1 VSRRT
6 VAWPHGRTV
15 LSLLLAGAVACGRA
29 AAPAALVVRDA
40 RAFEAKQ
47 GGAGAAY
54 GTIINGTDS
63 AEVLDSVTSPVSR
76 FVSAHAER
84 ETNGFVTMTP
94 LDRPAIAAHDSLVFA
109 PGGDHLMLESLERDL
124 PPGDH
129 LPLTF
134 WFHRAGPI
142 SVSAKVTPYGS

>member
-1 VSRRT
+1 VVVLAIVSM
-6 VAWPHGRTV
+6 
-15 LSLLLAGAVACGRA
+15 LACSRSS
-29 AAPAALVVRDA
+29 APARVAVREA

-47 GGAGAAY
+47 GGPGAAY
-54 GTIINGTDS
+54 VTIINGTDS
-63 AEVLDSVTSPVSR
+63 AEVLDSVTSPASH

-109 PGGDHLMLESLERDL
+109 PGADHLMLEALDRDL
-124 PPGDH
+124 TAGDQ

-134 WFHRAGPI
+134 WFHRAGPQQ
-142 SVSAKVTPYGS
+142 VVAKVTPYGS